1 MIELVALLT
10 VMLVSAA
17 VIVVLYRRH
26 IRLSALA
33 LLEAGSEPAAVE
45 DAPTLR
51 RRRFARSWWPIP
63 WIFAALVGGVL
74 FAFGTPIVY
83 CGAFGALVGLLGTQ
97 IEGMRVAWLE
107 GRIES
112 QLADAIDLMTGA
124 VSAGAGLQRALEIAA
139 EEAERPLRQVLEDA
153 VGRIRFGDDPIDV
166 MEGVRYQVP
175 LETYRLFSTALAVN
189 WQVGGSLQATLANVE
204 RTIRDRIEL
213 NRRVWAMSMQVR
225 VSVAGVLLVT
235 YLIAA
240 LVWRN
245 DPQRLAAFL
254 QTQIGAVMTASAMV
268 LQGVGLLWMSKM
280 AQLKF

>member
-1 MIELVALLT
+1 MMEALALLA
-10 VMLVSAA
+10 VLLVSGA
-17 VIVVLYRRH
+17 VIVILYRRR

-33 LLEAGSEPAAVE
+33 LLEADNAPSPAE
-45 DAPTLR
+45 DLPATR
-51 RRRFARSWWPIP
+51 RRRFARRWWPLP
-63 WIFAALVGGVL
+63 WLFAAIFGGVL

-83 CGAFGALVGLLGTQ
+83 CCAFAALIGLLGTQ
-97 IEGMRVAWLE
+97 MEGMRIAWLE

-153 VGRIRFGDDPIDV
+153 VGRIRFGDDPFEV

-175 LETYRLFSTALAVN
+175 LETFRLFSTALAVN

-245 DPQRLAAFL
+245 DPQRLASFL
-254 QTQIGAVMTASAMV
+254 QTQLGSVMTASAIV